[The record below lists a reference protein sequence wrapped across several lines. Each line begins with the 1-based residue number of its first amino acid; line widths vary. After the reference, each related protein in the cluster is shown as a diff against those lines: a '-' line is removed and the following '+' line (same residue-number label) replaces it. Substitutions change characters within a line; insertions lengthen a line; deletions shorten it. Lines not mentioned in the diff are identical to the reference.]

1 MTVLVRD
8 RYEPIEVVGQ
18 GGEGRL
24 LKAIDRQHERLV
36 ALKVRAVHDES
47 EREQLL
53 HEARLLLGV
62 APHPNLP
69 LVREDFFDGDQYVI
83 AMDWIEGIDLS
94 KLLRARGRPGLA
106 PSSVLPWLADVASAL
121 THIHT
126 QDPCLVHGDV
136 KPANLVLTTGGR
148 VVLVDFGWSSV
159 PGTSRRQGGTRGYA
173 APELAAGV
181 PASRSTDVYS
191 LAATAFAL
199 LTGAPPCGI
208 RPEWEG
214 IDPAAA
220 EQLEASLRLG
230 LATDPARRPATAGE
244 FVEQLRAGWGS
255 TLPTGVLTF
264 CLTEIEGSAAL
275 WEADP
280 AGMARALVRHDEL
293 VADVVEAHRGRCVKS
308 IGEGDATV
316 SVFPAALDAVAA
328 AIALQQ
334 RLPVATDGTEGEP
347 MASRVRVALHS
358 GEAEQRSGDYVGA
371 TLRIAAQLRGL
382 ADGGQIVLSGTTAS
396 LVAAGLRAD
405 TTLVELGPHRLL
417 GQHTTEQ
424 VYALSAPGVDAPP
437 AATVCPYPGLPAF
450 EREDADRFF
459 GRDGVVND
467 LVQRLRSQ
475 SFVALVGASGSG
487 KSSVLRAG
495 LSAAWGGAT
504 VITPGAEPEPA
515 PDGPDLL
522 VVDQLEEVFT
532 LCDDADRRSAF
543 LDSLVE
549 RTGPVAAGLRADFY
563 GRGAEHAAFARAL
576 AANQILLSPM
586 SDDELRQAITG
597 PAAVARLRIEPA
609 LVDVLVGE
617 VSGEPGALPLLSH
630 ALRATWEHRDG
641 RTLTFEAYRASGG
654 VRAAIATTAEQ
665 VYGALGPSEQELAR
679 RTFLALTDPGEGSED
694 SRRRATLAELTPA
707 GSSAAI
713 ATLLDAMASARLVTV
728 DGQSVEVAHEAL
740 LREWPRLRAWLEEDR
755 DGRRQQRHLMAAAT
769 GWEALERDPAE
780 LYRGPR
786 LAAAVEWADR
796 VDPVEVPPLAA
807 EFLSASVA
815 AQERDQRAQARTNRR
830 LRGLLIGVAAALV
843 VALIAGGVAV
853 RRQSEASRSRDLA
866 DIARVAAVARSVVD
880 RQPDLGLLLAAAA
893 FDLDDTADT
902 RATLLQAVQA
912 HPMLEGLI
920 YGAES
925 GLEAAVF
932 SPDGTLLVTPT
943 SDGTGTILWDTATR
957 RRVDVLRNGDDISL
971 SAAISP
977 DGRWLAVPAVYQ
989 TADGLG
995 AGRLHVWDLLSRT
1008 LHTHR
1013 REPGRSADISSVL
1026 RRRDPPLHPGRTC
1039 ERSAPQGRGGGVG
1052 RGVLDAGEHL
1062 APPRAVL
1069 G

>member
-47 EREQLL
+47 DREQLL

-69 LVREDFFDGDQYVI
+69 LVRDDFFDGDQYVI
-83 AMDWIEGIDLS
+83 AMDWIEGIDLL

-126 QDPCLVHGDV
+126 QDPCVVHGDV

-159 PGTSRRQGGTRGYA
+159 PGTSRLHGGTRGYA

-181 PASRSTDVYS
+181 PASRSSDVYS

-208 RPEWEG
+208 RPGWEG

-220 EQLEASLRLG
+220 EQLEASLRIG

-244 FVEQLRAGWGS
+244 LVEQLRAGWGS

-275 WEADP
+275 WETDP
-280 AGMARALVRHDEL
+280 AGMARALVRRDEL
-293 VADVVEAHRGRCVKS
+293 VAGVVEAHRGRCVKS
-308 IGEGDATV
+308 VGEGDATV

-334 RLPVATDGTEGEP
+334 RLPVATDGTDGEP
-347 MASRVRVALHS
+347 MAPRVRVALHS
-358 GEAEQRSGDYVGA
+358 GEAEQRGGDYFGA
-371 TLRIAAQLRGL
+371 TLKIAAQLRGL
-382 ADGGQIVLSGTTAS
+382 ADGGQIVMSGTTAS

-417 GQHTTEQ
+417 GQHTTVQ

-459 GRDGVVND
+459 GRERVVDD

-475 SFVALVGASGSG
+475 AFVALVGASGSG

-504 VITPGAEPEPA
+504 VMTPGAEPEPA
-515 PDGPDLL
+515 PNGSDLL

-586 SDDELRQAITG
+586 TDDELRQAITG
-597 PAAVARLRIEPA
+597 PAAVARLRIDPA

-617 VSGEPGALPLLSH
+617 VGGN
-630 ALRATWEHRDG
+630 RG
-641 RTLTFEAYRASGG
+641 RCPCCRTRCAPRGSTETVAHSPSSRT
-654 VRAAIATTAEQ
+654 VRAGACERPSPRPPSRSTAR
-665 VYGALGPSEQELAR
+665 S
-679 RTFLALTDPGEGSED
+679 
-694 SRRRATLAELTPA
+694 SR
-707 GSSAAI
+707 
-713 ATLLDAMASARLVTV
+713 
-728 DGQSVEVAHEAL
+728 
-740 LREWPRLRAWLEEDR
+740 
-755 DGRRQQRHLMAAAT
+755 
-769 GWEALERDPAE
+769 
-780 LYRGPR
+780 
-786 LAAAVEWADR
+786 
-796 VDPVEVPPLAA
+796 
-807 EFLSASVA
+807 
-815 AQERDQRAQARTNRR
+815 
-830 LRGLLIGVAAALV
+830 
-843 VALIAGGVAV
+843 
-853 RRQSEASRSRDLA
+853 ASRSWPG
-866 DIARVAAVARSVVD
+866 ARS
-880 RQPDLGLLLAAAA
+880 
-893 FDLDDTADT
+893 
-902 RATLLQAVQA
+902 
-912 HPMLEGLI
+912 
-920 YGAES
+920 
-925 GLEAAVF
+925 
-932 SPDGTLLVTPT
+932 SP
-943 SDGTGTILWDTATR
+943 
-957 RRVDVLRNGDDISL
+957 
-971 SAAISP
+971 
-977 DGRWLAVPAVYQ
+977 
-989 TADGLG
+989 
-995 AGRLHVWDLLSRT
+995 
-1008 LHTHR
+1008 
-1013 REPGRSADISSVL
+1013 
-1026 RRRDPPLHPGRTC
+1026 
-1039 ERSAPQGRGGGVG
+1039 
-1052 RGVLDAGEHL
+1052 
-1062 APPRAVL
+1062 
-1069 G
+1069 